1 MATQEEKDKLHNF
14 QGKNVS
20 DTYTR
25 LLQKSDENRVLD
37 GEGNAPQ
44 LLVFPGDIYIS
55 GSITAE
61 TTTTTVSESIILQS
75 TLSGSTKFG
84 DSSDDTHQFTGSMF
98 VTGDIIPNTT
108 GEQNIGS
115 VTKPFKSLFIASQ
128 SLNIVS
134 GSETAI
140 LSYEG
145 GSVQSNVNVSASF
158 TGDLVGTASNAE
170 FSETAATADT
180 ANFAQSAAVADNV
193 FATMSI
199 SGSETIIADS
209 TADTLSITGSEFGI
223 KIVGDSNNDGIT
235 FELQDSIRVA
245 GNIYMGESNTLV
257 GASSDTY
264 WVQYGSDISYGVGNI
279 GIGNIKPPSALTV
292 EGDISASG
300 DLYIKDGLITSDTL
314 QGAANLGVTTAG
326 QTTVNGDLIVTGS
339 ITAQEYNVSSSVSH
353 MTYQFSSGSTIFG
366 DSLDDTHQFTGSL
379 DITGSVGGGGLNVD
393 TITANNIGTQTDTD
407 LLQLSDDNLL
417 INGSI
422 SGSVISGSDIYAS
435 GDIFIN
441 GNQQIARGTSFKHE
455 VYQIT
460 STPSLPL
467 VWDLVATPVQ
477 DSENVFFNGLRL
489 AKGADYDYEFGPAS
503 NRITFNSEIIFRI
516 GDVLS
521 IQYSKYI

>member
-1 MATQEEKDKLHNF
+1 MATQEEKDKLHDLR
-14 QGKNVS
+14 GKNVS
-20 DTYTR
+20 DTFVR
-25 LLQKSDENRVLD
+25 LLQKSSENRIID
-37 GEGNAPQ
+37 GNGEAPS
-44 LLVFPGDIYIS
+44 LVVFPGDVYIS

-84 DSSDDTHQFTGSMF
+84 DSSDDTHQFTGSVF
-98 VTGDIIPNTT
+98 VTGDIIPNTM

-115 VTKPFKSLFIASQ
+115 VTKPFKSLYIASQ

-134 GSETAI
+134 GSDTAT

-145 GSVQSNVNVSASF
+145 GSVQSNVDMSASF
-158 TGDLVGTASNAE
+158 VGTLDGTASNAE
-170 FSETAATADT
+170 YSDQAGT

-209 TADTLSITGSEFGI
+209 TADTLSITGSEYGI
-223 KIVGDSNNDGIT
+223 KITSDSNNDGII
-235 FELQDSIRVA
+235 FELQDSIHVPGGIFSGGNLIGGSEDNYWVQPGDAGNSISFNVGNVGIGTTTPPERLTVA
-245 GNIYMGESNTLV
+245 GN
-257 GASSDTY
+257 
-264 WVQYGSDISYGVGNI
+264 
-279 GIGNIKPPSALTV
+279 
-292 EGDISASG
+292 ISASG
-300 DLYIKDGLITSDTL
+300 DIYVGGGAAITHDTL
-314 QGAANLGVTTAG
+314 AGAANLGTTTAG
-326 QTTVNGDLIVTGS
+326 QTTINGDLYVTGS

-407 LLQLSDDNLL
+407 LLQLTDDRLQV
-417 INGSI
+417 NGVI

-441 GNQQIARGTSFKHE
+441 GNEQVGRGTTFKQE
-455 VYQIT
+455 VYQII
-460 STPSLPL
+460 SNPSSPL
-467 VWDLVATPVQ
+467 IWTLITTPVQ
-477 DSENVFFNGLRL
+477 DSENVYFNGLRL
-489 AKGADYDYEFGPAS
+489 AKGADYDYQFGPAS
-503 NRITFNSEIIFRI
+503 NQITFNSEIIFRI

-521 IQYSKYI
+521 IQYSKNL